1 MKKGLIKNKRAQ
13 HTMGLPFG
21 MIFAIFLIVIFIVI
35 AFIAINHFLDIGK
48 CSSVGMFYDELQREV
63 DSVWAS
69 QESKSDFE
77 INLPSG
83 ILKIC
88 FANLSADAIEP
99 GEDYDAIK
107 DYEIYEANVFLL
119 PPGEACNMPYKM
131 IEHINI
137 TKITE
142 SQNPKCFDVS
152 RDLIIEKG
160 FYEKFVMIS

>member
-1 MKKGLIKNKRAQ
+1 MERLIVSKRGQ

-35 AFIAINHFLDIGK
+35 AFIAINHFLDIGE
-48 CSSVGMFYDELQREV
+48 CSSVGMFYDELQKEV
-63 DSVWAS
+63 DAVWAS
-69 QESKSDFE
+69 QESTGDFE

-88 FANLSADAIEP
+88 FANLSADITNT
-99 GEDYDAIK
+99 GK
-107 DYEIYEANVFLL
+107 DYEAIEDYEVYEANVFIL
-119 PPGEACNMPYKM
+119 PPEKACNMPYKM
-131 IEHINI
+131 IGHINI

-160 FYEKFVMIS
+160 FYEKFVMIK